1 MDLNPAKKELTRAKR
16 CISRMKLAK
25 TYDEYDEAWSD
36 FLSRIEN
43 VFNRIKVAAECH
55 HKYPSFSSKTNHLRS
70 TDSLLIYLK
79 QARNS
84 AHHGIADTSKFIAGG
99 FSINPTT
106 PGGSVYI
113 KSLTIDENGNATI
126 IPGSPIKLDL
136 HPSTVEAIPC
146 RNRGITYNPP
156 TSHLGEVLESKSPI
170 LIAELGIDFYN
181 SYLIEAEEAFC
192 Q

>member
-1 MDLNPAKKELTRAKR
+1 MDLNPAKKELIRAKR
-16 CISRMKLAK
+16 CVSRMKLAN

-43 VFNRIKVAAECH
+43 VFNRIKVAVEYH

-84 AHHGIADTSKFIAGG
+84 AHHGIADTSKFISGG
-99 FSINPTT
+99 FSINPPT
-106 PGGSVYI
+106 PGGAVHI
-113 KSLTIDENGNATI
+113 KSMTIDENGNATI
-126 IPGSPIKLDL
+126 IPYSPIKLEL

-146 RNRGITYNPP
+146 RNRGVTYNPP
-156 TSHLGEVLESKSPI
+156 TAHLGEVLESKSPI
-170 LIAELGIDFYN
+170 LIAELGIEFYKA
-181 SYLIEAEEAFC
+181 YLLEAEETFR
-192 Q
+192 